1 MKNIRYKQ
9 RLTKE
14 KRVSP
19 PTGRARTVPVTIVTF
34 QEGATRRAKKKP
46 APPHAEGQE
55 KLGK

>member
-14 KRVSP
+14 KRVSLHREGENR
-19 PTGRARTVPVTIVTF
+19 TYYYSNFSGRRNQP
-34 QEGATRRAKKKP
+34 GKKKP
-46 APPHAEGQE
+46 APPHTKGQE